1 MPPMRR
7 VVFNGK
13 YRAGGM
19 GGVHRV
25 AARLIQEVDALLA
38 HRPCAGDP
46 PFVLVVPRGCA
57 SGLDLAA
64 IQVIEDDQPASQKW
78 EQWRLPRLAA
88 GGLLV
93 NLANL
98 APIAHWPKV
107 TMLHDA
113 QFLRPDSSYPWRQR
127 LGYRLL
133 TPLMSRSSAEVLTVS
148 AFSGQELRRG
158 GVVGARGSRVL
169 HNGADHIL
177 EIAADP
183 AVLGRLSLAPRG
195 YALMFG
201 SPKAYKNNAVV
212 FDAFANGAA
221 GALRLVIV
229 GPPRA
234 ALEAAGLTPPADAV
248 FAGGCDDAALRA
260 LYENAEALLFPSRT
274 EGFGLPPVEA
284 MLCGCPVIAAPCGA
298 VPEICGDAARYAD
311 PDDPAAWRA
320 ALGALQAAPRAGV
333 VATGKARAARY
344 TWANAGQGL
353 FDLLCDLAKRP

>member
-1 MPPMRR
+1 MRR

-13 YRAGGM
+13 FRAGGLN
-19 GGVHRV
+19 GVHRV
-25 AARLIQEVDALLA
+25 AARLIAEVDELLA
-38 HRPCAGDP
+38 NSPAPDDPPCA
-46 PFVLVVPRGCA
+46 LIVPRGCA
-57 SGLDLAA
+57 DGPKLSA
-64 IQVIEDDQPASQKW
+64 IQLIEDDRPASQGW
-78 EQWRLPRLAA
+78 EQLRLPRLAA

-98 APIAHWPKV
+98 APIAHRPKL

-113 QFLRPDSSYPWRQR
+113 QFLRADSSYPWRQR

-133 TPLMSRSSAEVLTVS
+133 TPLMARSSDRVLTVS
-148 AFSGQELRRG
+148 AFSAGELARG
-158 GVVGARGSRVL
+158 GVTGKAGAAVL

-177 EIAADP
+177 EVEPDP
-183 AVLGRLSLAPRG
+183 AALTRLGLAPRT

-212 FDAFANGAA
+212 FAAFADGALA
-221 GALRLVIV
+221 PLRLVIV

-234 ALEAAGLTPPADAV
+234 ALEAAGLAPPADAV
-248 FAGGCDDAALRA
+248 FAGPCDDAALRA
-260 LYENAEALLFPSRT
+260 LYAGAEALLFPSRT

-298 VPEICGDAARYAD
+298 VPEVCGDAARYAD

-320 ALGALQAAPRAGV
+320 ALADLPRDAHIAAGH
-333 VATGKARAARY
+333 ARAARY
-344 TWANAGQGL
+344 TWARAGR
-353 FDLLCDLAKRP
+353 DLLAALRDLARNA